1 VSSTSAHLYKSPI
14 QKMAAL
20 PIALAGA
27 GAAAGAAAAGAKAGL
42 VQPVMDLTKSAV
54 KFVADVSEK
63 IGEEKKTSFSLF
75 NSHSIPLFPL

>member
-1 VSSTSAHLYKSPI
+1 
-14 QKMAAL
+14 MAAL

-27 GAAAGAAAAGAKAGL
+27 AAAGAAAGL

>member
-1 VSSTSAHLYKSPI
+1 
-14 QKMAAL
+14 MAAL

-27 GAAAGAAAAGAKAGL
+27 GAAAGAAAAGAAAGL

-63 IGEEKKTSFSLF
+63 IGEEKRHHFHCSIHIVFLSLPS
-75 NSHSIPLFPL
+75 NPSLK